1 MNLFD
6 VENLKK
12 KGDLEGLLGALEDRD
27 QYVRRNAASA
37 ICTFCDPRV
46 AEVLA
51 RLKFSDPSQEVRNI
65 ASRGHA
71 TIVAALREKKPR

>member
-6 VENLKK
+6 VEKLKK
-12 KGDLEGLLGALEDRD
+12 KGDLDGLLGALEDRD

-37 ICTFCDPRV
+37 LCTFCDPGV

-51 RLKFSDPSQEVRNI
+51 RLKFSDPSQEVRNT

-71 TIVAALREKKPR
+71 TVVAALKGKKTR